1 MKICMLTTVHPP
13 FDSRIFHKESKS
25 LAKAGHTVTVVAPFG
40 SKSNQ
45 KVDGINIVTVKQPE
59 SKVLHPLTMLRIFIE
74 GLNQDCDVYHC
85 HEPGSLFICS
95 LLKVI
100 RRKKLIYDAHEHY
113 PSLIAE
119 NSVFPDFL
127 RPLVFL
133 ICDRGEKV
141 LANILTDYVITV
153 DEVLKEKFKKINRNV
168 CVISNYPKIELFE
181 IHSSTVEA
189 SSNDVIYVGGLT
201 KIRGTL
207 ETIMAFEKVLEKI
220 PGAKM
225 TFVGGFIH
233 PEYEKKVMDYYHS
246 HNLEENVTFTGHVSH
261 GKVGEYMKNAS
272 VAIGLLQPN
281 PRYELAI
288 PVKLFEYMAS
298 GKAVVMSN
306 FKYNSKLI
314 SEIKCGL
321 SVDPNNIQEIADT
334 IIWLLEHPEDAK
346 NMGKNG
352 RRAVE
357 AEYNWENMEKRL
369 LSLYDNLS

>member
-1 MKICMLTTVHPP
+1 MLTTVHPP

-25 LAKAGHTVTVVAPFG
+25 LAKAGHSVTVVAPFD

-45 KVDGINIVTVKQPE
+45 KVDGINIVTVKRPE
-59 SKVLHPLTMLRIFIE
+59 SKVLHPLTMLRVFIE
-74 GLNQDCDVYHC
+74 GMKQDCDVYHC

-119 NSVFPDFL
+119 DRIFPDFL
-127 RPLVFL
+127 RVPVFF
-133 ICDRGEKV
+133 ICDTGEKSLSKF
-141 LANILTDYVITV
+141 LADYIVTV
-153 DEVLKEKFKKINRNV
+153 DEVLKEIFKKINRNV
-168 CVISNYPKIELFE
+168 CVLSNYPKLEFFEKNDSSIEN
-181 IHSSTVEA
+181 SR
-189 SSNDVIYVGGLT
+189 NNVIYVGGLT

-233 PEYEKKVMDYYHS
+233 PEYKKEVMDYYHS
-246 HNLEENVTFTGHVSH
+246 HNLEENITFTGHVSH
-261 GKVGEYMKNAS
+261 DKVGEYMKNAS

-321 SVDPNNIQEIADT
+321 SVDPNNIQEIADS

-346 NMGKNG
+346 QMGENG
-352 RRAVE
+352 RQAVE
-357 AEYNWENMEKRL
+357 TEYNWENMEKRL
-369 LSLYDNLS
+369 FKLYEDI